1 MQMSSKMGQD
11 LPSLAGSHRKFR
23 CPRFSAFY
31 SHWRHRELF
40 WSEMSE
46 DLKCLRH
53 PELTVF

>member
-1 MQMSSKMGQD
+1 MGQD